1 MLSGFFFFENYATF
15 MTMCKR
21 TVEPGRPQM
30 TKWRMRIACYLL
42 KSTNTIKIY
51 NNYCFS
57 TSTMVARKL
66 FNITLYVHGPSCVI
80 LLWHFCNRWIF
91 YGIPLSKFLSSN
103 TLKPRNGLQC
113 LLDSRNV
120 DTEYPLIYLK

>member
-80 LLWHFCNRWIF
+80 LLWHFCNR
-91 YGIPLSKFLSSN
+91 
-103 TLKPRNGLQC
+103 
-113 LLDSRNV
+113 
-120 DTEYPLIYLK
+120 